1 VAIAVLLRGARRDLR
16 ELGPALE
23 LSQAGLEAEQRAIT
37 SFPTGTLLAVSLLG
51 SLAGIAISLDPD
63 NWLGGRP
70 SLGDPLLLWVLAR
83 QMLLFA
89 LLAQTAWVDV
99 VVAHRL
105 SRIGERFVKVDLL
118 DLAPLGAFARRGL
131 RSVLLWMLGSA
142 LAALFLLLPFSSL
155 PTILILVL
163 IFGVAVVALLLPA
176 LGVHRRLAE
185 AKGRELERA
194 RQAIRAES
202 EGLLASLAASARSP
216 GRLSDLLAWEARLDD
231 ASTWPFDASTLLRFA
246 LYVTLGLG
254 SWLGGAAVERL
265 LEFALG

>member
-16 ELGPALE
+16 ELAPALE
-23 LSQAGLEAEQRAIT
+23 ISREVLEAEQRAVT
-37 SFPTGTLLAVSLLG
+37 AFPTRALAVVSLLG
-51 SLAGIAISLDPD
+51 ALAGVAISLDPD

-89 LLAQTAWVDV
+89 LFAQTAYVDLAL
-99 VVAHRL
+99 AHRL
-105 SRIGERFVKVDLL
+105 SRIGERFARVDLL
-118 DLAPLGAFARRGL
+118 DLAPLGAFARSGL
-131 RSVLLWMLGSA
+131 RSVALWMLGTA

-155 PTILILVL
+155 PTLLILAL
-163 IFGVAVVALLLPA
+163 IFAVALVALLLPS
-176 LGVHRRLAE
+176 LGVHRRLVAS
-185 AKGRELERA
+185 KRRELARA
-194 RQAIRAES
+194 RDAIRAES
-202 EGLLASLAASARSP
+202 EALLAARATSGPGP
-216 GRLSDLLAWEARLDD
+216 GRVADLLAWEARLDD
-231 ASTWPFDASTLLRFA
+231 APTWPFDASTLVRFA